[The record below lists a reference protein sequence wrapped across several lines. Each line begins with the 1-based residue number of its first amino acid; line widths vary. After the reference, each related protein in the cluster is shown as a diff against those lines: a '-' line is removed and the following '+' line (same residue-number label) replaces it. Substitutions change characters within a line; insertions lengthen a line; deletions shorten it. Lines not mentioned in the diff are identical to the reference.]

1 MDDIELKVRQK
12 LGDEVEED
20 ASCDSDFMLTAMN
33 RVGKAICEKYYW
45 IPNDQKCYLVMD
57 NAGGHGSNT
66 AIATYKKKL
75 EDDHN
80 IEIIF
85 QIPRSPYNNVL
96 DLGVWMAL
104 QAQVERQHYLQR
116 CNVNTL
122 VNTVMRTWNEGH
134 LDHAITKVFL
144 RLKNVLCNIIE
155 AKGGNDLAES
165 KRGKK
170 FENIKIE
177 DILKNIHD
185 DEDNPIDLLGLD
197 EDGLGETE
205 FDESDILNI

>member
-1 MDDIELKVRQK
+1 M
-12 LGDEVEED
+12 
-20 ASCDSDFMLTAMN
+20 
-33 RVGKAICEKYYW
+33 
-45 IPNDQKCYLVMD
+45 
-57 NAGGHGSNT
+57 
-66 AIATYKKKL
+66 
-75 EDDHN
+75 
-80 IEIIF
+80 
-85 QIPRSPYNNVL
+85 